1 VTLRDL
7 DRPALRARIGQMLS
21 WTDLFD
27 GTVEE
32 NISVGRTHITPLDV
46 REALDDLAL
55 TDEIQQLPQGIQTEL
70 TNGGRSL
77 PAHLASKLLV
87 AQGMVGRP
95 RLIVLDDFFQNLE
108 AASRTLIIKLLTDRT
123 RPWTVIAVSH
133 DPQLLA
139 AFDRVLVVDQGRIVR
154 EGPFRTLR
162 DDPVCRNLLHET
174 PLPTGA

>member
-1 VTLRDL
+1 
-7 DRPALRARIGQMLS
+7 
-21 WTDLFD
+21 
-27 GTVEE
+27 
-32 NISVGRTHITPLDV
+32 
-46 REALDDLAL
+46 
-55 TDEIQQLPQGIQTEL
+55 
-70 TNGGRSL
+70 
-77 PAHLASKLLV
+77 
-87 AQGMVGRP
+87 MVGRP